1 MSSTTK
7 NKIKYGLSD
16 VHYAKLS
23 ADGTYAT
30 PVAIEGAVSLSLKPA
45 GSSVTA
51 YGDNI
56 AQVDFDINQGYTG
69 NISFN
74 LIPDDF
80 KTNILGETVDANGV
94 VTESSDSKA
103 SEFALLFQFLGDVNN
118 RRHVLYR
125 CKASRP
131 NVESETMKDKADVK
145 EEQLDLTVRPV
156 ANGTFKHKVKSYVD
170 NADTTAEI
178 YNSWF
183 DKVYDGTAVL
193 GVLTVSSAAGSTTG
207 KTALTVTP
215 TLTSGNSY
223 MYKTAATV
231 TLPAYNDVCN
241 TTAGYTAWD
250 GTSEIT
256 ATTGNQIAVVEV
268 DSSYKAVKA
277 GSATITSK

>member
-16 VHYAKLS
+16 VYWAKIN
-23 ADGTYAT
+23 ADGTYVT

-45 GSSVTA
+45 GSELTA

-56 AQVDFDINQGYTG
+56 AQVDFSINQGYSG
-69 NISFN
+69 SIAFN

-80 KTNILGETVDANGV
+80 KTDILGETVDANGV
-94 VTESSDSKA
+94 VTESSDAKA

-131 NVESETMKDKADVK
+131 NVESETMKDKADAK
-145 EEQLDLTVRPV
+145 EESLDLTVRPI
-156 ANGTFKHKVKSYVD
+156 ANGSLKHKVKSYVD
-170 NADTTAEI
+170 DLPETASV
-178 YNSWF
+178 YANWF
-183 DKVYDGTAVL
+183 DKVYDGTGVL
-193 GVLTVSSAAGSTTG
+193 GALTVSSAAGSTTG

-241 TTAGYTAWD
+241 TTASYTAWD
-250 GTSEIT
+250 GTSDIT
-256 ATTGNQIAVVEV
+256 ATTGNEIAVVEV
-268 DSSYKAVKA
+268 DSSFKAIKA
-277 GSATITSK
+277 GKATVASK